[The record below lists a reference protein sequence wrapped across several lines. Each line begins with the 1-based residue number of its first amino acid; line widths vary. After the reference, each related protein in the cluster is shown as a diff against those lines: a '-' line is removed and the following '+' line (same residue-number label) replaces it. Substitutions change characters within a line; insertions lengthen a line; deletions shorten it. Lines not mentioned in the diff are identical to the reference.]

1 MRENQI
7 LAISASLQLQ
17 WLSLPRNKHAASTPV
32 TSEQEVLVRQLAA
45 QLTDANLIPVS
56 NNVFE
61 QQLARES
68 NRVLVYEDRE
78 LLDLALEY
86 VPLAQLYE
94 DAETDLEQYPDW
106 GLEDIVIIKLLAW
119 FKSFFL
125 WVDQPPCQFCSS
137 PTTAIGRGKPNL
149 DDIRNG
155 ASVVEVYQCR
165 QCRQLT
171 RFPRYNNPAKLLKTR
186 RGRCGEWA
194 NCFTLCC
201 RAVGAEARYILDTT
215 DHVWTEIY
223 SQAQQ
228 RWVHCDPCEN
238 AFDRPLLY
246 SAGWGKSL
254 SYCIAFSAEE
264 VIDVTKRYTTNW
276 PVILTRR
283 HATSEPQLEKLIH
296 NLTERRYG
304 NLPASRLEELKN
316 RRIKEEDEL
325 VKLSKR
331 VTARDDELIGRISG
345 SLDWR
350 LARNE
355 INHTKELDA
364 GLMSELPSY
373 RSVAAV
379 ESDSFSL
386 QGSATI
392 HTASC
397 GSSFV
402 ASKECIQLTPALTS
416 QTGSAFVRSK
426 VSLERH
432 EGIVVDFA
440 FKIANENDGKAD
452 GADGLA
458 FVIQSFA
465 ENALGSGGCDLGYGG
480 LRKSIAVEFDTYD
493 SSDRCADPSG
503 NHISVHGRLP
513 PHSNSAHHMHS
524 HGHTSNIPPMNSGT
538 WLYAR
543 IHLLIKRQ
551 AIIVSF
557 SDEGNEQSGEG
568 SKFETVLS
576 IKNIDI
582 REYLGGDIEAWVGF
596 TASTGGLSQSH
607 QVKLGSVNY
616 LARDSSIKQ

>member
-1 MRENQI
+1 M
-7 LAISASLQLQ
+7 
-17 WLSLPRNKHAASTPV
+17 
-32 TSEQEVLVRQLAA
+32 
-45 QLTDANLIPVS
+45 
-56 NNVFE
+56 
-61 QQLARES
+61 
-68 NRVLVYEDRE
+68 
-78 LLDLALEY
+78 
-86 VPLAQLYE
+86 
-94 DAETDLEQYPDW
+94 DLEQYPDW
-106 GLEDIVIIKLLAW
+106 ELEDVVIIKLLAW
-119 FKSFFL
+119 FKNFFS
-125 WVDQPPCQFCSS
+125 WVDQPACQFCSS
-137 PTTAIGRGKPNL
+137 PTTAIGRGKPNV

-155 ASVVEVYQCR
+155 ASVIEVYQCP
-165 QCRQLT
+165 QCHQKT
-171 RFPRYNNPAKLLKTR
+171 QFPRYNNPAKLLETR
-186 RGRCGEWA
+186 KGKCGEWA

-215 DHVWTEIY
+215 DHVWTEVY

-264 VIDVTKRYTTNW
+264 VMDVTKRYTTNW

-283 HATSEPQLEKLIH
+283 HATSESGLSKVIRE
-296 NLTERRYG
+296 LTERRYSA
-304 NLPASRLEELKN
+304 LPASRVEQLKI
-316 RRIKEEDEL
+316 RRIEEEKELE
-325 VKLSKR
+325 KLSKR
-331 VTARDDELIGRISG
+331 VTVRDEELIGRTSG

-350 LARNE
+350 MARKE
-355 INHTKELDA
+355 INHSKELDTELSA
-364 GLMSELPSY
+364 ELPSY
-373 RSVAAV
+373 QTMTAIETDA
-379 ESDSFSL
+379 FSL

-397 GSSFV
+397 GSSSFEV
-402 ASKECIQLTPALTS
+402 AKECIQLTPAKTS
-416 QTGSAFVRSK
+416 QTGSAFARNK
-426 VSLERH
+426 VSLDRH
-432 EGIVVDFA
+432 EGIVVNFA

-452 GADGLA
+452 GADGIA
-458 FVIQSFA
+458 FVIQSYA

-513 PHSNSAHHMHS
+513 PHSNSAHHMYS

-538 WLYAR
+538 WMYAR
-543 IHLLIKRQ
+543 IHVLTKKR

-557 SDEGNEQSGEG
+557 SDEGDEQTGIGNKYEP
-568 SKFETVLS
+568 VLS
-576 IKNIDI
+576 VKNIDI
-582 REYLGGDIEAWVGF
+582 CEYLGGDVEAWLGF

-616 LARDSSIKQ
+616 LSRDSST